1 MAIAEAPA
9 PQRLRALEQANRVR
23 SARARLKRE
32 MATGVVSA
40 AEVIERCP
48 SEVETMPIGE
58 LLRSQPRWGPARCS
72 RLLLSAGITDGRP
85 LAALTERRRRDLVA
99 RLRSS

>member
-23 SARARLKRE
+23 SGRARLKRE
-32 MATGVVSA
+32 IATGAVTA

-48 SEVETMPIGE
+48 HEAETMAIGE

-72 RLLLSAGITDGRP
+72 RLLLSTGISDGRP
-85 LAALTERRRRDLVA
+85 LAALTERQRRDLVA